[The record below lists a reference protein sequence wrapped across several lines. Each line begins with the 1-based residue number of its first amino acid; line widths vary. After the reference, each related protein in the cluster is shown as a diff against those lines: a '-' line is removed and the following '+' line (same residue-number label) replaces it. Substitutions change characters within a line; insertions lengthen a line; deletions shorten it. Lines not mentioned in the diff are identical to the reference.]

1 MYTFKELRDI
11 IQRELDRADYVEYPE
26 QLFEPVRYLIAD
38 SGKRLRPVIALM
50 SYNLFHEDITP
61 ALKSAIGIE
70 IFHNYTLL
78 HDDVMDDAPIRRGL
92 PTVHQKWNKNVA
104 ILSGDAAAIVAYQHI
119 EHCEDKYLRK
129 VITFFNQMAMDICK
143 GQQLDMEFE
152 TRNDVTVDEYIRM
165 IYWKT
170 SVLLA
175 GSMRHGALIAGASE
189 EIYNALY
196 DLGGSLGLAFQL
208 QDDYLDVYGDEATF
222 GKQIGGDITINKKT
236 FMLIKALELAD
247 DEQRAELQYWISLKE
262 FDKAEKIQAVTA
274 LYNAIGIKEIAL
286 TEIANYLVQ
295 CKEILRNIPIEEERK
310 SGFYEMISLLEG
322 RNT

>member
-143 GQQLDMEFE
+143 GQHLDMEFE